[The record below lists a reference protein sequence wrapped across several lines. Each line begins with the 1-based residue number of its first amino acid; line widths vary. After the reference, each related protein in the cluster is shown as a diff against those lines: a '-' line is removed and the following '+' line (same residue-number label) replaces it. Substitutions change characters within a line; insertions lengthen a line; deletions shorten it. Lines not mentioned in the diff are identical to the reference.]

1 MKEMNKYGKWQ
12 TLVVVMFGLLIAATV
27 HILFVPIGG
36 LCSGTIT
43 LWEYYTNDLYQLL
56 TAFSG
61 SDFLD
66 ALMWRRIMIWP
77 CVIGDIVCAV
87 AYIKLNKKIEADGK
101 E

>member
-12 TLVVVMFGLLIAATV
+12 SFVVVLFGLLITATMY
-27 HILFVPIGG
+27 ILFCPIGG
-36 LCSGTIT
+36 LYSGTMT

-66 ALMWRRIMIWP
+66 ALTWRRIMIWP
-77 CVIGDIVCAV
+77 CVIGDIACMY
-87 AYIKLNKKIEADGK
+87 AYVKLNKKIEENGK